1 MIRSIN
7 ALFVFLLLA
16 SCDIGPTST
25 PADPNQSF
33 TLAKLSSTAP
43 GTVFS
48 AKLSGHDSKGVNYT
62 GSISVANRAQT
73 MRNDVSLT
81 PQEFIINISG
91 GGTSMTYAGT
101 NYIDTNG
108 NLISSVM
115 HTTGQ
120 TCAPVAPYAMPETV
134 KIGDFGFLPEITCS
148 DNTTQVRNWR
158 VEDARNGNI
167 NVIYNVTVKNQLNTI
182 VSVADVTLT
191 INGSS
196 NIVSCKIVITQ
207 PSIKYKITLTVNKPL
222 RG

>member
-1 MIRSIN
+1 MIRRII
-7 ALFVFLLLA
+7 ALATFLLLA

-25 PADPNQSF
+25 PTDPNQSF
-33 TLAKLSSTAP
+33 TLAKLNSTVP

-48 AKLSGHDSKGVNYT
+48 SQMSGHDSKGVNYT
-62 GSISVANRAQT
+62 GTISVANRAQT
-73 MRNDVSLT
+73 TLNDVSVT

-101 NYIDTNG
+101 SYIDTNG

-120 TCAPVAPYAMPETV
+120 TCAPVVPYAMPKTV

-148 DNTTQVRNWR
+148 DSTTQVRNWR

-167 NVIYNVTVKNQLNTI
+167 NVIYNATIRNQLNAI

-196 NIVSCKIVITQ
+196 DIMSCKIIATQ
-207 PSIKYKITLTVNKPL
+207 PAINYRITLTVNKPH
-222 RG
+222 RA